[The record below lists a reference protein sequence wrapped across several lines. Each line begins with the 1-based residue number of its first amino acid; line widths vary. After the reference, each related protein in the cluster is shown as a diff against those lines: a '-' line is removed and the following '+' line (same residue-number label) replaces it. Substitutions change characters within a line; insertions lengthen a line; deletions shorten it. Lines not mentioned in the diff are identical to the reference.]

1 MKANLERK
9 RKTMQII
16 LASQSPRR
24 KALLEQ
30 MGIKK
35 YQIIVS
41 DIEEKMD
48 TTLTIKE
55 QVKKLSYQK
64 AEAVWNKTEG
74 ERIVIGA
81 DTIVEKDGKIYEKP
95 KNQEAAV
102 VMLKE
107 LSNAKVKVLTGM
119 TVLIQNE
126 KQKLENVECTITEI
140 YIKDMTEDEIRKWIA
155 TGKAIDRS
163 GAFSLQDEFT
173 RYVEKIVGDFNSA
186 VGLSTSKLYDI
197 IKEYI

>member
-1 MKANLERK
+1 
-9 RKTMQII
+9 MQII

-30 MGIKK
+30 MGVEK
-35 YQIIVS
+35 YQIMVS
-41 DIEEKMD
+41 EVEEKMD
-48 TTLTIKE
+48 ASLAIE
-55 QVKKLSYQK
+55 ERVKKLSYQK
-64 AEAVWNKTEG
+64 AKAVWQKTEG

-95 KNQEAAV
+95 KDEEAAV

-107 LSNAKVKVLTGM
+107 LSNSKVNVLTGM
-119 TVLIQNE
+119 TVLIQDKEQKIE
-126 KQKLENVECTITEI
+126 KKDCTLTEI
-140 YIKDMTEDEIRKWIA
+140 YIKNMTEEEIRKWVA

-173 RYVEKIVGDFNSA
+173 RHVEKIVGDFNSA
-186 VGLSTSKLYDI
+186 VGLSTSKLYDV

>member
-1 MKANLERK
+1 
-9 RKTMQII
+9 MQII

-30 MGIKK
+30 MGLEK

-41 DIEEKMD
+41 QIEEKMD
-48 TTLTIKE
+48 AGLAIEE

-81 DTIVEKDGKIYEKP
+81 DTIVEKEGRIYEKP
-95 KNQEAAV
+95 KDEESAV
-102 VMLKE
+102 LMLKE
-107 LSNAKVKVLTGM
+107 LSNSKVNVLTGM
-119 TVLIQNE
+119 TVLIEDKEQNV
-126 KQKLENVECTITEI
+126 QKEVDCTITEI
-140 YIKDMTEDEIRKWIA
+140 YIKNMTEEEIRKWIA

-163 GAFSLQDEFT
+163 GAFSLQDEFV
-173 RYVEKIVGDFNSA
+173 RHVEKIVGDFNSA